1 MKIISDNQSDTEVT
15 TIKISSL
22 KGLPAY
28 KSNPFLES
36 LNIPLVPKTNMF
48 VRRDEA
54 VINLSSGDLQTDVL
68 LTGKRRYVD
77 GEHFIKIFVKEM
89 EIIFDLTRPAQK
101 VFTYMLSRVEY
112 NDKLHFD
119 IEDCKASLKYKS
131 ESQIFVGIK
140 ELILNEFIAKTSWNN
155 VYWIN
160 PKLFYKGDRLVV
172 VREYRRAKGG
182 ATAKNQTTLF
192 REEDTKQLQE
202 RLDLDREI
210 IE

>member
-1 MKIISDNQSDTEVT
+1 MEIRPNNQSDIEALAI
-15 TIKISSL
+15 IKEASSL
-22 KGLPAY
+22 KELPAH
-28 KSNPFLES
+28 KSNPFLVG
-36 LNIPLVPKTNMF
+36 LNIPLVPKSNMF

-54 VINLSSGDLQTDVL
+54 IINLSSGDIQTDVL
-68 LTGKRRYVD
+68 LTGKKRYVD

-101 VFTYMLSRVEY
+101 VFTYMLSKVEY

-131 ESQIFVGIK
+131 GSQIFVGIK

-172 VREYRRAKGG
+172 VREYRKAKEG

-192 REEDTKQLQE
+192 GEEDIKQLQGK
-202 RLDLDREI
+202 LDEKSN
-210 IE
+210 